1 MKKLILSIFLGIV
14 AACPVL
20 TVTAAPPIGFGQVID
35 NLDGQKNTK
44 LHVEEYWKSIKGQE
58 VTWSGDVTDV
68 DGSSSKAKLYLA
80 DKSRPLY
87 DGYNI
92 IVTTSDVAKAS
103 NIKKGQ
109 RVRFKGILD
118 DYNSKKPGAVIKL
131 KEAQIL

>member
-1 MKKLILSIFLGIV
+1 MKKLILSIFLGII

-20 TVTAAPPIGFGQVID
+20 TVTAAPSIGFGQVID

-44 LHVEEYWKSIKGQE
+44 LHVEEYWKFIKGQE
-58 VTWSGDVTDV
+58 VTWSGEVTDV
-68 DGSSSKAKLYLA
+68 DGGSSKAKLYVA

-92 IVTTSDVAKAS
+92 IVTTSDVSKAS

-109 RVRFKGILD
+109 LVRFKGILD